1 MPLEPAQFAN
11 FCAVIGSR
19 RRRRR
24 QCVCVPNTPTQIV
37 AIRASIVAESER
49 RRWRYAENVM

>member
-11 FCAVIGSR
+11 FCAVIGS

-37 AIRASIVAESER
+37 AIRASIDAESER
-49 RRWRYAENVM
+49 RRWRCAENVM